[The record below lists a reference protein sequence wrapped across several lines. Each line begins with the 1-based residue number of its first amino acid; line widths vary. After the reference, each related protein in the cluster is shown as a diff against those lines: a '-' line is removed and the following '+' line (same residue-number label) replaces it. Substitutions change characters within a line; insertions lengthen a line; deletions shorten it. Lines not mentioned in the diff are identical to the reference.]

1 MKSSGSSWINRAHP
15 VAIASSRVLG
25 SLLLA
30 YAFIVVLMT
39 AAAQSQVASRLSDLQ
54 PKLEY
59 SSGYA
64 LLLSYEDTLLMTTP
78 LRRDRR
84 WLVVELSRLKQLHAR
99 HYDVY
104 VQLSAPLQSL
114 RRPALI
120 QACNISNAPDALDAT
135 TIFAMRQCVKNPSLP
150 AQIKSELEEF
160 LGSSPALLQSIS
172 DWQAS
177 NRDLQARQAELASVE
192 SQIKSFEAVPK
203 ATIDVRAA
211 FNEIDILRN
220 RSYLGGDVLVGV
232 PPSITQI
239 LLSFFSGMFGGLL
252 LTLVLIVYPK
262 TDLRLSSPE
271 SSYGARILL
280 GGLIAVCV
288 FIVLG
293 GGTAV
298 LGTASAFAEGKA
310 NFMAFS
316 AVSVL
321 AGMFSDRVAHWL
333 SERADT
339 FFADQKPPE
348 DVDPTNP

>member
-1 MKSSGSSWINRAHP
+1 MNSSASSWMKRWQP
-15 VAIASSRVLG
+15 LFVSTWRVLG

-54 PKLEY
+54 PKLAY

-64 LLLSYEDTLLMTTP
+64 LLLAHEATARKTAKVREDARQLVEQRTSLQRKRAELFESYKVRYAPIPLLA
-78 LRRDRR
+78 
-84 WLVVELSRLKQLHAR
+84 E
-99 HYDVY
+99 
-104 VQLSAPLQSL
+104 
-114 RRPALI
+114 I
-120 QACNISNAPDALDAT
+120 CNISNGPDEDIAPIVAALKLCVVNPNLPT
-135 TIFAMRQCVKNPSLP
+135 QMRPRLEKFLESAPALEKSVVDWQDSNRAVQDKEFKLELVQ
-150 AQIKSELEEF
+150 AQIT
-160 LGSSPALLQSIS
+160 
-172 DWQAS
+172 
-177 NRDLQARQAELASVE
+177 
-192 SQIKSFEAVPK
+192 SFRPVPK
-203 ATIDVRAA
+203 YNIDVRAA

-220 RSYLGGDVLVGV
+220 RPYLGGDVLVGV

-262 TDLRLSSPE
+262 TNLNLSSPE

-280 GGLIAVCV
+280 GGLIAVGV

-316 AVSVL
+316 AVCVL

-333 SERADT
+333 SQRADT
-339 FFADQKPPE
+339 FFATDKNNEPTSPPA
-348 DVDPTNP
+348 NS